1 MLTKSNCFFLFR
13 KGRKVHGLLL
23 TSSQDELVHDSVD
36 AATAVQ
42 QFAGSSHWETLE
54 LYLVRIFYALLSF
67 CQCSIWITVNNL
79 GIPTNEQN
87 DLCYSIF
94 LGSVWFKENTR

>member
-1 MLTKSNCFFLFR
+1 M
-13 KGRKVHGLLL
+13 HGLLL

-54 LYLVRIFYALLSF
+54 LYLVRIF
-67 CQCSIWITVNNL
+67 
-79 GIPTNEQN
+79 
-87 DLCYSIF
+87 LCPPF
-94 LGSVWFKENTR
+94 F

>member
-1 MLTKSNCFFLFR
+1 M
-13 KGRKVHGLLL
+13 HGLLL

-67 CQCSIWITVNNL
+67 CQCVLYGLQSIILVYL
-79 GIPTNEQN
+79 QMSKMI
-87 DLCYSIF
+87 YVIRF
-94 LGSVWFKENTR
+94 F